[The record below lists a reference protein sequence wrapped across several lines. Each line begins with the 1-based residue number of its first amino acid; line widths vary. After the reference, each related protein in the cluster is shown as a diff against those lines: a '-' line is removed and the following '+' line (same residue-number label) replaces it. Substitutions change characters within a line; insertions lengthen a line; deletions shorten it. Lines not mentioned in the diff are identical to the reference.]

1 MRCPVAIAG
10 LLLTVFAAPPFAQA
24 PKCQLV
30 RVAEWEVKIQSGLPI
45 IEGAINGKPIGVL
58 LDTGAFASLIT
69 KNAASRLGL
78 TLRGARAESMIG
90 IGGESDVSVAFIEEL
105 YIGGS
110 VRNNYRV
117 RVAAERPIR
126 GVDFILGDDFF
137 QGWDLEF
144 DYAKG
149 VVRLFQPRNCKDAP
163 LAYWDRNAPF
173 VPMEDEQK
181 VVLPVAVNGRAAR
194 ALLDSGASSSVISM
208 PFAAKLGITTGSP
221 GVVASSCSGGIGAG
235 LVNTWVAPFDSVAVG
250 DEVIRNA
257 KLEMANLIPELVNIS
272 PEVILGTDFLRTHRV
287 LVSRSQRRVYFTYAG
302 GQVFPATPR
311 LECDDRVMGKSVK
324 EAMAVYDEA
333 IKAAPEDV
341 KALLGRG
348 VLRLRANDV
357 KGALVDLDAVLRLQP
372 RNVVALAS
380 RAEARAGLR
389 DYDGAIADVDAAIA
403 NGMRTSDMFVERAHL
418 MAAKGDPAGALKDF
432 ESALTLD
439 PRSGGALR
447 SRAWLHFGAGR
458 FEEAERDFGAASR
471 SEPHEFDALWIAV
484 SRLRRGADA
493 RAGLEQ
499 GIAKAKPEGWPATV
513 MALLLERIDFDAAM
527 AVAAAGGKE
536 RKGRECEAR
545 YYAAERLIAQKSLG
559 EARGL
564 LEKARDEC
572 PRDYIEYREAVAE
585 LSKFPP

>member
-10 LLLTVFAAPPFAQA
+10 LLLTVFAAPAFAQA

-30 RVAEWEVKIQSGLPI
+30 RVAEWEVKFQNGLPI

-69 KNAASRLGL
+69 KDAASRLGL
-78 TLRGARAESMIG
+78 ALRGARAESMIG
-90 IGGESDVSVAFIEEL
+90 IGGESDVHVAFIEEL

-110 VRNNYRV
+110 IRNNYRV
-117 RVAAERPIR
+117 RVGAERPIR

-137 QGWDLEF
+137 QSWDLEF
-144 DYAKG
+144 DYPKG

-163 LAYWDRNAPF
+163 LAYWDRNAAF

-181 VVLPVAVNGRAAR
+181 IVLPIAVNGRAAR

-221 GVVASSCSGGIGAG
+221 GVAASSCTGGVGAG
-235 LVNTWVAPFDSVAVG
+235 LVDTWVAPFDSVTVG

-272 PEVILGTDFLRTHRV
+272 PEVIFGTDFLRTHRV
-287 LVSRSQRRVYFTYAG
+287 LVSRSQRKVYLTYAG

-311 LECDDRVMGKSVK
+311 LECDDRVRGKGVK
-324 EAMAVYDEA
+324 EAIAVYDEA
-333 IKAAPEDV
+333 IAAAPEDV

-348 VLRLRANDV
+348 VLRLHANDV
-357 KGALVDLDAVLRLQP
+357 KGALADFNTVLRLQP
-372 RNVVALAS
+372 RNGVALAS
-380 RAEARAGLR
+380 RAEARARLR
-389 DYDGAIADVDAAIA
+389 DFDGAIADVDAAIA
-403 NGMRTSDMFVERAHL
+403 NGMRTSAMFVERAHL
-418 MAAKGDPAGALKDF
+418 VAAKGDDAGALKDF
-432 ESALTLD
+432 ESALALD
-439 PRSGGALR
+439 PRSGAALR

-458 FEEAERDFGAASR
+458 FEEAERDFAAASG
-471 SEPHEFDALWIAV
+471 SQPHELDAMWIAI
-484 SRLRRGADA
+484 SRLRRGADP
-493 RAGLEQ
+493 RVGLEQ
-499 GIAKAKPEGWPATV
+499 GIAKAKPESWPSTL

-545 YYAAERLIAQKSLG
+545 YYAAERLLAEKKPSD
-559 EARGL
+559 ARGL
-564 LEKARDEC
+564 LEKARDDC
-572 PRDYIEYREAVAE
+572 PRDYIEYREALME
-585 LSKFPP
+585 LSKLPP